1 MAEAV
6 GKCKAAQK
14 NPVLALPH
22 ILRGKD
28 SQKAEQLME
37 NWLAAGADTFL
48 VRSLEQ
54 LGLLKELSR
63 SAVIRVI
70 TDANLY
76 TWNTRAE
83 QFLLKTTGTQK
94 TCGLSARPCRL
105 N

>member
-1 MAEAV
+1 
-6 GKCKAAQK
+6 
-14 NPVLALPH
+14 
-22 ILRGKD
+22 
-28 SQKAEQLME
+28 ME

-94 TCGLSARPCRL
+94 TCGLSARPCHL